1 MAVKKNHLKL
11 VVPGFYMDG
20 KGSMY
25 LDMREFL
32 KANGMADTAA
42 IRTVVWDEVHDIF
55 GEAEV
60 TEISDC

>member
-1 MAVKKNHLKL
+1 MAAKKNDLTL
-11 VVPGFYMDG
+11 VNPGFYMDG

-32 KANGMADTAA
+32 TANGMPDTPA
-42 IRTVVWDEVHDIF
+42 IRTVIWEEVHDIF
-55 GEAEV
+55 GEVEV

>member
-1 MAVKKNHLKL
+1 MAVKKNGLTP

-25 LDMREFL
+25 LNMREFL
-32 KANGMADTAA
+32 CVNGMADNPAVRA
-42 IRTVVWDEVHDIF
+42 VVWHEIHDIF

-60 TEISDC
+60 IEISDC